1 MNHNTDAATVM
12 VRFHPDLE
20 RMIQQKTQPHNY
32 KKGERQTVYP
42 LKKHEEIIA
51 MANWLLNNK
60 GKKYVLAFT
69 LGINLGLR
77 ANELLD
83 LRMSQVFDAQG
94 FVRIDSDIENTGDG
108 IIILQSKTGKY
119 RTVFLNS
126 ACKDALEWCFP
137 DRGMYLHC
145 DEYLFPSREG
155 GAIQVGTFRKALKDA
170 AKACGV
176 KQNVGTHTCRKTW
189 GWHQYKYNCDKANM
203 DITMLQRAFGHSSP
217 EVTLRYLGITDEE
230 DKALY
235 QNMCIHIVGDEG
247 FEDHDSMG
255 TGKCGNFLLDNRK

>member
-1 MNHNTDAATVM
+1 MDTTSELTAMQSCTMEVM
-12 VRFHPDLE
+12 LHPDLE
-20 RMIQQKTQPHNY
+20 RLLKQKSKPKNY
-32 KKGERQTVYP
+32 KKDERQTVYP
-42 LKKHEEIIA
+42 IKKHEEIIA
-51 MANWLLNNK
+51 MANWLLAHK

-77 ANELLD
+77 ANELLS
-83 LRMSQVFDAQG
+83 LRMNQVFASDG
-94 FVRIDSDIENTGDG
+94 SVRMSPYLEDTSDG

-119 RTVFLNS
+119 RTVFLNA
-126 ACKDALEWCFP
+126 ACKDVLEWCFP
-137 DRGMYLHC
+137 EREAYLHC
-145 DEYLFPSREG
+145 NGYLFPSREG

-176 KQNVGTHTCRKTW
+176 RQNVGTHTCRKTW

-235 QNMCIHIVGDEG
+235 HNMCIHVVSDKD
-247 FEDHDSMG
+247 FENHDCIG
-255 TGKCGNFLLDNRK
+255 AGNWR